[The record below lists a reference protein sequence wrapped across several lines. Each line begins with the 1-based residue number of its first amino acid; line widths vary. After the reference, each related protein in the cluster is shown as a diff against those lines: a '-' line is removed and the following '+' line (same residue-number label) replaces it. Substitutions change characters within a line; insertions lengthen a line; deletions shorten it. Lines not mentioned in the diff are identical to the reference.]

1 MITPPC
7 PSTSRVV
14 WITGASGGLGRQLV
28 KQFRSQ
34 GDIVIAGF
42 RTRHDFR
49 EDTHL
54 AAVRLDVTQAASV
67 QTAYETI
74 LARWQRVDILINN
87 AGIARDRLLAQMTEA
102 EWDEVMEVNLRG
114 AFLCSRTV
122 VESFAARRSGQIVNI
137 GSFAAKRGHSG
148 QANYAATKAGLLGFT
163 QSLAQELGPHQVQ
176 VNAVLPGVLPTGM
189 TAELSAERLAGLAAE
204 NVLGRLNDLEEV
216 ARFIGFL
223 TTLKNVS
230 GQIFQLD
237 SRISRWV

>member
-42 RTRHDFR
+42 RTHHDFR

-54 AAVRLDVTQAASV
+54 AAIGLDVTQAASV

-122 VESFAARRSGQIVNI
+122 VESFVARRSGQIVNI

-148 QANYAATKAGLLGFT
+148 QANYTAAKAGLLGFT
-163 QSLAQELGPHQVQ
+163 QSLAQELGPHQIQ

-189 TAELSAERLAGLAAE
+189 TAELSEERLAALTAE

>member
-1 MITPPC
+1 MSFPPS

-34 GDIVIAGF
+34 GDIVIASY
-42 RTRHDFR
+42 RTRHDFT
-49 EDTHL
+49 EETHL
-54 AAVRLDVTQAASV
+54 NAVPLDVTKAASV
-67 QTAYETI
+67 QVAYETI
-74 LARWQRVDILINN
+74 LARWQRVDVLINN
-87 AGIARDRLLAQMTEA
+87 AGIARDRLLAQMSES
-102 EWDEVMEVNLRG
+102 EWDEVMQVNLRG
-114 AFLCSRTV
+114 AFLCSRAVTADFV
-122 VESFAARRSGQIVNI
+122 AKRSGQIVNI

-148 QANYAATKAGLLGFT
+148 QANYTAAKAGLLGFT

-189 TAELSAERLAGLAAE
+189 TAGLSEERLNALAAE

-216 ARFIGFL
+216 GRFIGFL
-223 TTLKNVS
+223 TTLRNVS